1 MLTHFILLIG
11 AGLLLV
17 WSASWLVSSITQIAR
32 YLRWREFVIA
42 FFVMAIVASFPNL
55 FVGVSSALHGIPE
68 LSFGDVV
75 GNSVID
81 LTLVAALAVFFG
93 QELRGEGPLIQ
104 RSSFFT
110 IAIAILPMLLILDHE
125 LSRGDGV
132 VLLLVFLF
140 YSAWLFSK
148 REEYTHIFYHANLMP
163 VATPVTRFRTFLKS
177 ILKITV
183 GIVLLL
189 VSAEAIVR
197 SATFFADEFHLPLP
211 IIGILVLGLGN
222 ALPEIYFTIASARK
236 GNSRIIL
243 GNLMGA
249 VIVMATLVLGTVALI
264 QPIIVDDFSPFAIA
278 RFFLI
283 ISAFFFLIFLRTD
296 RKITRKEG
304 FFLLG
309 LYGIFVV
316 SEIIYNT
323 NGLLK

>member
-1 MLTHFILLIG
+1 MLTHLILFIG
-11 AGLLLV
+11 AGILMV
-17 WSASWLVSSITQIAR
+17 WSASWLVSSVTQIAR

-110 IAIAILPMLLILDHE
+110 IVIAILPMLLILDHE
-125 LSRGDGV
+125 LSRGDGI
-132 VLLLVFLF
+132 VLLFVFLF

-148 REEYTHIFYHANLMP
+148 RKEYTHIFYHANLIP
-163 VATPVTRFRTFLKS
+163 VSTPVKRFRTFLKS
-177 ILKITV
+177 ILKIIV
-183 GIVLLL
+183 GIALLL

-197 SATFFADEFHLPLP
+197 SATFFAAEFQLPLSM
-211 IIGILVLGLGN
+211 IGILVLGLGN
-222 ALPEIYFTIASARK
+222 ALPEIYFTIVSARK

-264 QPIIVDDFSPFAIA
+264 APIKIDDFSPFAIA

-309 LYGIFVV
+309 LYAIFVV
-316 SEIIYNT
+316 SEIIFKT
-323 NGLLK
+323 DGLL

>member
-1 MLTHFILLIG
+1 MLNHLILFIA
-11 AGLLLV
+11 AGLLLL

-32 YLRWREFVIA
+32 YLKWREFVIA
-42 FFVMAIVASFPNL
+42 FFVMAVIASFPNL

-81 LTLVAALAVFFG
+81 LTLLAALAVFFG

-104 RSSFFT
+104 RSSLLT

-125 LSRGDGV
+125 LGTGDGI
-132 VLLLVFLF
+132 VLLLVFVF
-140 YSAWLFSK
+140 YSIWLFSK
-148 REEYTHIFYHANLMP
+148 REEYTHIFYHANLAP
-163 VATPVTRFRTFLKS
+163 IATPVEKFRTFLKS
-177 ILKITV
+177 ILKIFV
-183 GIVLLL
+183 GVVLLL
-189 VSAEAIVR
+189 VSAEVIVR
-197 SATFFADEFHLPLP
+197 SATFFAEAFHLPISL
-211 IIGILVLGLGN
+211 IGILVIGLGN
-222 ALPEIYFTIASARK
+222 ALPELYFTVASARK

-249 VIVMATLVLGTVALI
+249 VIVMATLVLGIVALI
-264 QPIIVDDFSPFAIA
+264 QPIRVDDFSPFAIA

-296 RKITRKEG
+296 RKVTRKEG

-309 LYGIFVV
+309 LYAIFVV
-316 SEIIYNT
+316 SEIIFKT
-323 NGLLK
+323 NGFFQ